1 VRDALETA
9 GHAEEL
15 ARRERGAVSPA
26 ELAEA
31 AGIDARYAREWLEG
45 QAAAG
50 LLEVEKG
57 ALPRFRLGRGHE
69 ETLLEASSLTY
80 TAPLARALVAA
91 VRPIDALLQ
100 TIRGGGGIPYAD
112 YGGQRRSSI
121 EIARA
126 YPKVAVDGI
135 DSDLASSAR
144 TSTSPRA
151 ASTTAFASTPVT
163 PPTVGSPGPTS

>member
-1 VRDALETA
+1 VTDALETA

-15 ARRERGAVSPA
+15 ARRLFVDAVGAFELFSVYVGDVLGLYRVVRERGAVSPA

-31 AGIDARYAREWLEG
+31 AGIDARYAREWFEG

-50 LLEVEKG
+50 
-57 ALPRFRLGRGHE
+57 
-69 ETLLEASSLTY
+69 
-80 TAPLARALVAA
+80 
-91 VRPIDALLQ
+91 Q

-112 YGGQRRSSI
+112 YGGHGRSSI

-126 YPKVAVDGI
+126 YPR
-135 DSDLASSAR
+135 SPSTESTPTPPRSSAR

-163 PPTVGSPGPTS
+163 PPTVASPGPTS